1 MVLKELEKNQAKIKL
16 AMQNLLKIKKE
27 KDTLIYLFFC
37 LNQILIVQK
46 N

>member
-1 MVLKELEKNQAKIKL
+1 MPYLETEKEAAGRRVDFHE
-16 AMQNLLKIKKE
+16 KKE

-37 LNQILIVQK
+37 LKCILIIVQK